1 MGDYGFPGEIPNL
14 IGGEWRGARG
24 GEWFD
29 NLSPHSGEVLCRV
42 ARSRAE
48 DVADVEWD
56 VRDRYGALPD
66 EALYLI
72 EVGGRY
78 LVIGSADHGIHMLT
92 ELTKEQAE
100 GSAT

>member
-48 DVADVEWD
+48 DVADAVVAARAAQPSW
-56 VRDRYGALPD
+56 
-66 EALYLI
+66 
-72 EVGGRY
+72 
-78 LVIGSADHGIHMLT
+78 ADT
-92 ELTKEQAE
+92 PR
-100 GSAT
+100 